1 MEELKMTELTE
12 EHLEVISENKA
23 REFEKKQTYKP
34 LSDNLFIEESMID
47 GQGLFA
53 NNDIPAGT
61 DLGIS
66 HIEIEKDKM
75 AALEMIR
82 TPLGG
87 FINHEKTVKETNG
100 EDKNVEVSGPN
111 CKRIK
116 GRMDGCKIEYSLI
129 TRRDIKAGEELTLE
143 YSMYIPVK

>member
-1 MEELKMTELTE
+1 MTELKE
-12 EHLEVISENKA
+12 EHFEVISENRA

-53 NNDIPAGT
+53 SKDIPDNT

-75 AALEMIR
+75 APLEMIR

-87 FINHEKTVKETNG
+87 FINHEKTIKE
-100 EDKNVEVSGPN
+100 KNEEGKEVEISGPN

-116 GRMDGCKIEYSLI
+116 GRRDGCKIEYSLI

>member
-1 MEELKMTELTE
+1 
-12 EHLEVISENKA
+12 
-23 REFEKKQTYKP
+23 
-34 LSDNLFIEESMID
+34 MID

-53 NNDIPAGT
+53 SKDIPDNT

-75 AALEMIR
+75 APLEMLR

-87 FINHEKTVKETNG
+87 FINHEKTIKE
-100 EDKNVEVSGPN
+100 KNEEGKEVEISGPN

-116 GRMDGCKIEYSLI
+116 GRRDGCKIEYSLI

-143 YSMYIPVK
+143 YSMYIPIK

>member
-1 MEELKMTELTE
+1 MTEQNE
-12 EHLEVISENKA
+12 EHFEVISENKA

-34 LSDNLFIEESMID
+34 LPDTLFIEESMID

-53 NNDIPAGT
+53 SKDIPDNT

-75 AALEMIR
+75 APLEMIR

-87 FINHEKTVKETNG
+87 FINHEKTIKE
-100 EDKNVEVSGPN
+100 KNEEGKEVEIFGPN

-116 GRMDGCKIEYSLI
+116 GRRDGCKIEYSLI

-143 YSMYIPVK
+143 YSMYIPIK

>member
-1 MEELKMTELTE
+1 MTELKE
-12 EHLEVISENKA
+12 EHFEVISENRA

-34 LSDNLFIEESMID
+34 LTDNLFIEESMID

-53 NNDIPAGT
+53 NNDIPKGT

-75 AALEMIR
+75 APLEMLR

-87 FINHEKTVKETNG
+87 FINHS
-100 EDKNVEVSGPN
+100 DKPN
-111 CKRIK
+111 CVKVESVTLQRVNPLYDHNFTKWDLLTIK
-116 GRMDGCKIEYSLI
+116 NIE
-129 TRRDIKAGEELTLE
+129 AGEELTIS
-143 YSMYIPVK
+143 YTFYKI

>member
-1 MEELKMTELTE
+1 MTEQNE
-12 EHLEVISENKA
+12 EHFEVISENRA

-34 LSDNLFIEESMID
+34 LTDNLFIEESMID
-47 GQGLFA
+47 SQGLFA
-53 NNDIPAGT
+53 NNDIAEGT

-75 AALEMIR
+75 APLEMIR

-87 FINHEKTVKETNG
+87 FINHEKTIKE
-100 EDKNVEVSGPN
+100 KNEEGKEVEISGPN

-116 GRMDGCKIEYSLI
+116 GRRDGCKIEYSLI

-143 YSMYIPVK
+143 YSMYIPIK

>member
-1 MEELKMTELTE
+1 MTELKE
-12 EHLEVISENKA
+12 EHFEVISENRA

-53 NNDIPAGT
+53 NNDIAEGT
-61 DLGIS
+61 DLGVS

-75 AALEMIR
+75 APLEMIR

-87 FINHEKTVKETNG
+87 FINHEKTIKE
-100 EDKNVEVSGPN
+100 KNEEGKEVEISGPN

-116 GRMDGCKIEYSLI
+116 GRRDGCKIEYSLI

>member
-1 MEELKMTELTE
+1 MTEQNE
-12 EHLEVISENKA
+12 EHLEVISENRA

-34 LSDNLFIEESMID
+34 LPDNLFIEESLID

-53 NNDIPAGT
+53 SKDIADNT

-75 AALEMIR
+75 APFEMIR

-87 FINHEKTVKETNG
+87 FINHEKTIKETNEEG
-100 EDKNVEVSGPN
+100 QGVEVSGPN
-111 CKRIK
+111 CKRIR

>member
-1 MEELKMTELTE
+1 MTEQNE
-12 EHLEVISENKA
+12 EHFEVISENKA

-34 LSDNLFIEESMID
+34 LPDTLFIEESMID

-53 NNDIPAGT
+53 SKDIPDNT

-75 AALEMIR
+75 APLEMIR

-87 FINHEKTVKETNG
+87 FINHEKTIKE
-100 EDKNVEVSGPN
+100 KNEEGKEVEISGPN

-116 GRMDGCKIEYSLI
+116 GRRDGCKIEYSLI

-143 YSMYIPVK
+143 YSMYIPIK

>member
-1 MEELKMTELTE
+1 MTEQNE
-12 EHLEVISENKA
+12 EHFEVISENKA

-34 LSDNLFIEESMID
+34 LPDTLFIEESMID

-53 NNDIPAGT
+53 SKNIPDNT

-75 AALEMIR
+75 APLEMIR

-87 FINHEKTVKETNG
+87 FINHEKTIKE
-100 EDKNVEVSGPN
+100 KNEEGKEVEISGPN

-116 GRMDGCKIEYSLI
+116 GRRDGCKIEYSLI

-143 YSMYIPVK
+143 YSMYIPIK